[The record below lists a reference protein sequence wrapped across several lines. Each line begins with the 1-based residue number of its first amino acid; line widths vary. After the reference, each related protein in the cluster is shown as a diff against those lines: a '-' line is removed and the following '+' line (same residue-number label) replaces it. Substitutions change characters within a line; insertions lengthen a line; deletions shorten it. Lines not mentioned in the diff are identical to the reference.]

1 MTRKIL
7 LNGANGKMC
16 QRIKDLI
23 AKNPSYNLEVVAERK
38 NSDASQVGDIDL
50 VMDFSLPNGAEQGF
64 KIAKEK
70 KVAFLTGTT
79 GLSDSFIEEM
89 IAEKEIP
96 VFFAPNMSIGVY
108 SFMQIL
114 KTAKEMFNQGY
125 DVSVHEI
132 HHTNKKDAP
141 SGTAKKIA
149 REIKFPIEEITY
161 DRLEDVVG
169 THEIIFKS
177 KKGDE
182 DITLKHKAI
191 NRDLFANSA
200 IFIANWLLTK
210 ESGCYK
216 MKDYMQEKLSG

>member
-1 MTRKIL
+1 MKKVL

-16 QRIKDLI
+16 QLIKDLI
-23 AKNPSYNLEVVAERK
+23 AKNPSYNLEIVAER
-38 NSDASQVGDIDL
+38 NSGDELKSQDIDI

-70 KVAFLTGTT
+70 KAAFLTGTT
-79 GLSDSFIEEM
+79 GLSDSFIEQM
-89 IAEKEIP
+89 VAEKEIP
-96 VFFAPNMSIGVY
+96 VFFAPNMSVGVY
-108 SFMQIL
+108 SFVELL
-114 KTAKEMFNQGY
+114 KTAKQMFNQGY

-132 HHTNKKDAP
+132 HHINKKDAP

-149 REIKFPIEEITY
+149 REIKFPIEEITHQ
-161 DRLEDVVG
+161 RLENVIG
-169 THEIIFKS
+169 THEVIFKS
-177 KKGDE
+177 KKNNE
-182 DITLKHKAI
+182 EITLKHKAT

-216 MKDYMQEKLSG
+216 MKDYMQEKLNG